1 MHWIIDSFVERGFS
15 GIVSILVTFFLYVK
29 YEIMKKDD
37 GNEIMQEFATQQM
50 IERGLTIDWSEIVMV
65 SRQLKISI

>member
-1 MHWIIDSFVERGFS
+1 
-15 GIVSILVTFFLYVK
+15 
-29 YEIMKKDD
+29 MKKDD